1 MSGQSLIVMAA
12 VLGACC
18 LLAAYLG
25 HRGGNEKRDVRLM
38 MGSGAAFGGV
48 ALIVLAI
55 QQF

>member
-1 MSGQSLIVMAA
+1 MSGQSFTIMAA

-38 MGSGAAFGGV
+38 MGCGAALGGV
-48 ALIVLAI
+48 ALIFLAI
-55 QQF
+55 RQF